1 MNIFEEL
8 AESYTYNGV
17 VSLKALDDDIGTLED
32 QIDSYNATLREL
44 QLRGKK
50 SGSLIEKIRDAKV
63 RLSLLKAL
71 FKRES
76 DKNTSDDVIM
86 NMLGISAN
94 NASEVESP
102 ETAAD
107 GKEPV
112 AQDFEES
119 EVEVDEES
127 VCDSESISEEEVS
140 DDEIAVEEV
149 VEPDESRAIDLAKE
163 NTNKEF
169 QTIEASEEEPVNDS
183 SSVSAEI
190 VDEKE
195 DGKIFFLGHE
205 INIKHED
212 GSVIIEQNSTP
223 SHTDYF
229 IPSNEEEADNVT
241 YPGELEDNMAEAI
254 SVDKAVKLITDKPE
268 ECDYE
273 CPPPPGWDDYFEP
286 TEEFDT
292 SFYNPECDED
302 VDVVQC
308 QKEDEIDDSKNVV
321 TYEDNSEM
329 NEVSVELSD
338 SQDIAY
344 DFPAYDAFPNEPISE
359 IYASF
364 DLSSY
369 TDMVNTDSVIGAF
382 DNKRKIL
389 EVTFNDIRDY
399 SIFIKLM
406 MQKRPGLFSFLEK
419 PKSIFMD
426 VHERHG
432 DEEKIYHYEFTN
444 CKLKSLL
451 DSRYSPKSETVTTET
466 VSHECTAVFKYKKL
480 KLT

>member
-1 MNIFEEL
+1 MNIFEEI

-17 VSLKALDDDIGTLED
+17 VSLKALDDDIVTLEN
-32 QIDSYNATLREL
+32 QIDSYNATLKEI

-50 SGSLIEKIRDAKV
+50 SSPLVQKIRDAKI
-63 RLSLLKAL
+63 RLSLLKAVY
-71 FKRES
+71 KKES
-76 DKNTSDDVIM
+76 DRNTSDDIIL

-94 NASEVESP
+94 NAKEVELP
-102 ETAAD
+102 KTVAED
-107 GKEPV
+107 KEPLV
-112 AQDFEES
+112 QDFEES
-119 EVEVDEES
+119 DVEVVEET
-127 VCDSESISEEEVS
+127 VEDTEVVVSEEENTEDVVTEE
-140 DDEIAVEEV
+140 DEV
-149 VEPDESRAIDLAKE
+149 VETPADGLVCEE
-163 NTNKEF
+163 NTEDLRVVE
-169 QTIEASEEEPVNDS
+169 TIEPESE
-183 SSVSAEI
+183 
-190 VDEKE
+190 K
-195 DGKIFFLGHE
+195 KIYRLGHE
-205 INIKHED
+205 IDINEETGQI
-212 GSVIIEQNSTP
+212 VINDNALTNPTE
-223 SHTDYF
+223 YF
-229 IPSNEEEADNVT
+229 IPQEEEVDDIA
-241 YPGELEDNMAEAI
+241 YPGEPMDNMAEDI
-254 SVDKAVKLITDKPE
+254 SVDKAVKLLTDKPE

-292 SFYNPECDED
+292 PFYSPECDEE
-302 VDVVQC
+302 VDDVQC

-338 SQDIAY
+338 PQDIAY
-344 DFPAYDAFPNEPISE
+344 DFPTYDAFPNEPISE
-359 IYASF
+359 IYSSF

-369 TDMVNTDSVIGAF
+369 TDMVNTNTVVGAF

-389 EVTFNDIRDY
+389 EVTFHDIRDY

-444 CKLKSLL
+444 CKLKNLL

>member
-1 MNIFEEL
+1 MNIFEEI

-17 VSLKALDDDIGTLED
+17 VSLKALDDDIVTLEN
-32 QIDSYNATLREL
+32 QIDSYNSTLREI

-50 SGSLIEKIRDAKV
+50 SAPLVQKIRDAKI
-63 RLSLLKAL
+63 RLSLLKAVY
-71 FKRES
+71 KKES
-76 DKNTSDDVIM
+76 DRNTSDDIIL

-94 NASEVESP
+94 NAKEVELP
-102 ETAAD
+102 KTAAED
-107 GKEPV
+107 KEPLV
-112 AQDFEES
+112 QDFEES
-119 EVEVDEES
+119 DVEVVEET
-127 VCDSESISEEEVS
+127 VEDTEAVVSEEENAEDVVTEE
-140 DDEIAVEEV
+140 DEV
-149 VEPDESRAIDLAKE
+149 VETPADDLVCE
-163 NTNKEF
+163 EDSEDL
-169 QTIEASEEEPVNDS
+169 QVVETIEPESE
-183 SSVSAEI
+183 
-190 VDEKE
+190 K
-195 DGKIFFLGHE
+195 KIYRLGHE
-205 INIKHED
+205 IGINDETGD
-212 GSVIIEQNSTP
+212 VIIEQSSTP
-223 SHTDYF
+223 NHIEYF
-229 IPSNEEEADNVT
+229 IPKEEEVDNIT
-241 YPGELEDNMAEAI
+241 YPGELEDNMVEDI
-254 SVDKAVKLITDKPE
+254 SVDKAVKLLTDKPE

-273 CPPPPGWDDYFEP
+273 CPPPPGWDDYLEP
-286 TEEFDT
+286 IDGFDAP
-292 SFYNPECDED
+292 FYNPECDEE
-302 VDVVQC
+302 VDAVQC

-329 NEVSVELSD
+329 NEVSVKVSD
-338 SQDIAY
+338 PQDIAY

-359 IYASF
+359 IYSSF

-406 MQKRPGLFSFLEK
+406 KQKRPGLFSFLEK

-426 VHERHG
+426 VHERHCG
-432 DEEKIYHYEFTN
+432 EEKIYHYEFTN

-466 VSHECTAVFKYKKL
+466 EKHECTAVFKYKKL